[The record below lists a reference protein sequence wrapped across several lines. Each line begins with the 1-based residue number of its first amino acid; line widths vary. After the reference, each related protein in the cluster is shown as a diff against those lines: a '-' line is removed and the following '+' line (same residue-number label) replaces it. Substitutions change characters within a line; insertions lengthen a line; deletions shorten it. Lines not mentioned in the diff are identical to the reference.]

1 MPAKNEKLRTAV
13 SGVKHR
19 ASDKLSDL
27 WWWLMVRGFLAIGL
41 ALFAMFWPQQ
51 TVRILVNLLGAY
63 LLFDGLLGA
72 VGAFRSGER
81 RGAPLVAI
89 VGLVVGVLL
98 LFWTGLSVRLF
109 LILVGAWALIQGVG
123 VFLSSRHKESD
134 PDSRNLV
141 GIAGGALAV
150 AGLILVVWPNTG
162 VVTVSWLLAI
172 VALLL
177 GCLLIFVA
185 TRLRRISKRINN
197 KE

>member
-1 MPAKNEKLRTAV
+1 
-13 SGVKHR
+13 
-19 ASDKLSDL
+19 
-27 WWWLMVRGFLAIGL
+27 MVRGFLAIGL